1 MTWNVESHLN
11 VRNFSMQ
18 LSALRKIPTL
28 SVRSD
33 IIFSIKSDGKLYT
46 SGIIIT
52 TERASMNG
60 KLSINTGISL
70 DRNTVRVSNTI
81 VVPNISSISLLEIDK
96 YNIEGRNKIILQG
109 DSSDRYILPVKNNDG
124 QNVTDSLG
132 IVSRNSILLYVY
144 FKNDGW
150 NVFVFTKENDCNKLH
165 SNIERIV
172 PQSCL
177 TSLSNQSVL
186 IKS

>member
-46 SGIIIT
+46 SGMIIT
-52 TERASMNG
+52 TERASMIG

-109 DSSDRYILPVKNNDG
+109 DSSDR
-124 QNVTDSLG
+124 
-132 IVSRNSILLYVY
+132 
-144 FKNDGW
+144 
-150 NVFVFTKENDCNKLH
+150 
-165 SNIERIV
+165 
-172 PQSCL
+172 
-177 TSLSNQSVL
+177 
-186 IKS
+186 